1 MTGAIREA
9 AQAMGFTQS
18 SDDLTGGF
26 LATLA
31 ASKPGGRFLE
41 LGTGVGAGS
50 AWLLRGMDGASSL
63 TTAEQNAEQ
72 VDVARKHLGHDP
84 RISFWVG
91 DGLEYLRSTST
102 PFDFIFADTWPGKI
116 THPEL
121 ALNLVAPGGFY
132 VVDDMH
138 LGWKDEADL
147 VDVSDYLLTVWRGQ
161 RALTHLLATRKD
173 FLSTRLDW
181 STGLIVCVKRTQ
193 KNVCKK
199 GA

>member
-50 AWLLRGMDGASSL
+50 AWLLRGMGAASSL
-63 TTAEQNAEQ
+63 TTVEQNAEQ

-84 RISFWVG
+84 RITFWVG
-91 DGLEYLRSTST
+91 DELEYLRNTQG
-102 PFDFIFADTWPGKI
+102 PFDFIFADTKPGKI
-116 THPEL
+116 NHPEL
-121 ALNLVAPGGFY
+121 ALDLVVPGGFY
-132 VVDDMH
+132 VVDDMN
-138 LGWKDEADL
+138 LGWTDEADL
-147 VDVSDYLLTVWRGQ
+147 GNVSDYLFTVWRGQ
-161 RALTHLLATRKD
+161 RALLDLLAIRKD
-173 FLSTRLDW
+173 FLSTRLEW
-181 STGLIVCVKRTQ
+181 STGLMVCVKCTEQ
-193 KNVCKK
+193 